1 MTKRDDGR
9 SVVYLDTNSLHYLDL
24 FVRYVQDNGYTV
36 NDIGSEALARQLE
49 QVDEVGYR
57 QSLQKGRRIIS
68 FVLQE
73 DAQVEFSHISKIE
86 LLCGRVRGAVIE
98 NAAKEGIPDRMWSR
112 IGEQEI
118 RDGSNEEDLER
129 IRRRVGD
136 LGSALEE
143 SGIVMGVGSEGRQ
156 VLDILELATIIV
168 GLVYLS
174 ATDSLVYAGA
184 IAARAEVLIT
194 GDGYLFHTV
203 NRIHNPSGR
212 ARYEAIQRHLE
223 GLTAGSLPVARDC
236 SQL

>member
-1 MTKRDDGR
+1 MTNRNDGR

-57 QSLQKGRRIIS
+57 KSLQKGRRIIS

-73 DAQVEFSHISKIE
+73 DARIFSHF
-86 LLCGRVRGAVIE
+86 E
-98 NAAKEGIPDRMWSR
+98 NRTTVWPGTWSGDRERCKGGNPGSDVVAHR
-112 IGEQEI
+112 RAEI

-156 VLDILELATIIV
+156 VLDILELATTIV

-194 GDGYLFHTV
+194 GDGY
-203 NRIHNPSGR
+203 IPSISSTTR
-212 ARYEAIQRHLE
+212 RL
-223 GLTAGSLPVARDC
+223 V
-236 SQL
+236 